1 MDHYKLVLPEYN
13 NHYGYLFGGHLLNWI
28 DEFAYI
34 TATVSYPGR
43 RFVTVAMENVEF
55 KLAIQT
61 GEVLLFRVEL
71 DSLGKTSLTY
81 KVTVYGVAVQS
92 KPEEVLFSTTLTF
105 VNVHEDGNK
114 VPI

>member
-1 MDHYKLVLPEYN
+1 
-13 NHYGYLFGGHLLNWI
+13 
-28 DEFAYI
+28 
-34 TATVSYPGR
+34 
-43 RFVTVAMENVEF
+43 MENVEF

-105 VNVHEDGNK
+105 VNVDEDGNK